1 MRHTWKLGKPPESR
15 RRVLAFARLINSTE
29 FAEAVVELIDGKWRV
44 AAMPGGSMS
53 ELVIDRWIDIPPLQ
67 SVRKRRRKLVRRASN
82 RKRAMRSFR

>member
-1 MRHTWKLGKPPESR
+1 
-15 RRVLAFARLINSTE
+15 
-29 FAEAVVELIDGKWRV
+29 
-44 AAMPGGSMS
+44 MPGGSMS